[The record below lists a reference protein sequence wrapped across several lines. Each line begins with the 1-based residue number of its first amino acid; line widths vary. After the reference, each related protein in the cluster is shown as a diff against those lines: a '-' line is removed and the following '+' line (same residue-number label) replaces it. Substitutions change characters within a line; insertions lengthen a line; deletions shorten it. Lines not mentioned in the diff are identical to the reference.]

1 MSKKKEVKEE
11 VNIISREEKL
21 RQQNIIIQEWATLY
35 EKATHIVKTA
45 SPRQYADLFLS
56 MLKSNNVNGV
66 MYVQGIGTITMFND
80 DSSKIIVLEE
90 AKKELRLRK
99 QQEKMETFQ
108 MLEHQRITNNYN
120 NIMPSYIG

>member
-35 EKATHIVKTA
+35 EKATHIVKTG